1 MSIAPVRRAAHA
13 AVGVLAW
20 ACAQPALGQAA
31 DEAAA
36 NSAAAFDEGVTEAPS
51 EHPAPVA
58 TGGTS
63 AAPRLD
69 PQAARIDA
77 LEAELHELR
86 EMIADLKGS
95 TAANIAAVRA
105 DQRANTVT
113 IANGRPTIASGDGQ
127 FTAAFRG
134 VFQLD
139 AAHYD
144 QDAPR
149 SLATDFRR
157 GSFGD
162 AVENERARD
171 LNDGA
176 NFRRARL
183 GVEGRAFGDWEYN
196 FLYEFGGSGVEE
208 AGRISAAW
216 VQYNGLGRWKIRAGA
231 FSPPGGLEEAVST
244 NGSLFA
250 ERAAASELVRGIASG
265 DGRTAAMVWA
275 NGERWTAS
283 LAWTGNLIGAQT
295 FDEQSAFVGRL
306 TYVPARGPDW
316 LVHLGINSTVVVEPP
331 ASGPD
336 VENRVATNIRL
347 RERPELRVDGTRLVD
362 TGNIDAEGLSTVGLE
377 FGAQRKNLYV
387 QAEWFG
393 IDVQRRASALSDPN
407 FSGWYVQTGWT
418 ITGEPRRY
426 QTNNGTFD
434 APRGEKPFSWKDRS
448 PGVWEL
454 GLRYSVLDLNHLE
467 GAPGTIPLASTVRGG
482 EQEIFTAGLNW
493 YPNANVR
500 FQAAYQYVTVDRLS
514 PGGTAFGAAPAT
526 PPAGA
531 QVGQDLSIWSF
542 RTQYAF

>member
-1 MSIAPVRRAAHA
+1 MPITPHRRAARLAARA

-20 ACAQPALGQAA
+20 TCAQSALAQTA
-31 DEAAA
+31 DEP
-36 NSAAAFDEGVTEAPS
+36 T
-51 EHPAPVA
+51 PVA
-58 TGGTS
+58 TGGS
-63 AAPRLD
+63 AAAPRID

-77 LEAELHELR
+77 LEAELRELR
-86 EMIADLKGS
+86 DQIADLKGS
-95 TAANIAAVRA
+95 TAANIAALRT
-105 DQRANTVT
+105 DQRANSVT

-144 QDAPR
+144 QDPPGP
-149 SLATDFRR
+149 LATDFRR
-157 GSFGD
+157 GSYGD

-183 GVEGRAFGDWEYN
+183 GVEGKAFGDWEYN
-196 FLYEFGGSGVEE
+196 FLYDFGGSGVEE

-216 VQYNGLGRWKIRAGA
+216 VQYNGLGRWKLRAGA

-265 DGRTAAMVWA
+265 DGRTAAMLWGS
-275 NGERWTAS
+275 GERWTAS
-283 LAWTGNLIGAQT
+283 LAWTGALVGTQT

-306 TYVPARGPDW
+306 TYVPAKGLDW
-316 LVHLGINSTVVVEPP
+316 LVHLGVNSTVVVEPP

-336 VENRVATNIRL
+336 IDNRVATNVRL
-347 RERPELRVDGTRLVD
+347 RERPEMRVDGTRLVD
-362 TGNIDAEGLSTVGLE
+362 TGNIDAEGLSTLGLE
-377 FGAQRKNLYV
+377 FGAQRKNLYL

-393 IDVQRRASALSDPN
+393 IDVQRRASALADPD
-407 FSGWYVQTGWT
+407 FSGWYVQGGWT
-418 ITGEPRRY
+418 ITGQPRRY
-426 QTNNGTFD
+426 QAANGTFD
-434 APRGEKPFSWKDRS
+434 APRGERPFSWSERA

-454 GLRYSVLDLNHLE
+454 GLRYSVLDLNYLD
-467 GAPGTIPLASTVRGG
+467 GAPGTVPLASAVRGG
-482 EQEIFTAGLNW
+482 EQEIFTAGINW
-493 YPNANVR
+493 FPNANVR
-500 FQAAYQYVTVDRLS
+500 FQAAWQAVSVDRLS
-514 PGGTAFGAAPAT
+514 PGGTTFGTAPAT